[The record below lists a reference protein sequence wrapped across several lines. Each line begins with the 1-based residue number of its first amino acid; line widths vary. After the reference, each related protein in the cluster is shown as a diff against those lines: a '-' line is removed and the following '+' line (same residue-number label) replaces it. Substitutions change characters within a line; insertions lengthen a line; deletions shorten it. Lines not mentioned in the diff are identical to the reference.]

1 MYKIKFLEALLPNK
15 EQTEFN
21 PVYNTQYFSDADVHK
36 IAKNWRVFNKKVVGV
51 EIAESKHH
59 SAGILSVNEVIDLF
73 YPDKMVNSDGSI
85 TAISE
90 HDKKAKEDLLPKLE
104 VKPVKGE
111 ADTSKDEEKE
121 HRAEMRAK
129 LIEAGQ
135 APKKNAT
142 TKELEEFVSK
152 L

>member
-21 PVYNTQYFSDADVHK
+21 PVYNTQYFSDADIQK
-36 IAKNWRVFNKKVVGV
+36 MAKNWHVFNKKVVDV
-51 EIAESKHH
+51 EITESKHH
-59 SAGILSVNEVIDLF
+59 SAGRLSVKEVIDLF
-73 YPDKMVNSDGSI
+73 YPDKIVNSDGS
-85 TAISE
+85 TTGISE
-90 HDKKAKEDLLPKLE
+90 HDKKAKEELLSKLE
-104 VKPVKGE
+104 VEP
-111 ADTSKDEEKE
+111 SKDEEKE

-135 APKKNAT
+135 TPKRNAT
-142 TKELEEFVSK
+142 TEELEELVSK